1 MSTYS
6 KGDFVVRCYIK
17 TGNRLEVI
25 KNLELLQ
32 ESKQQ
37 NNVIWIDM
45 LRPTRKEVIAIEEMF
60 DIEFPTKQESEEIE
74 ISSRY
79 WEEDKRVEI
88 NSYFLIT
95 NDPNPYNETVSF
107 ILQNKILFSIRYKEL
122 SSFDKFNKQLISSP
136 KEFKDGFDI
145 FCQIIDIRIDA
156 DADAI
161 ENLSKEI
168 AKLRRHVFSDYT
180 NDDEEIL
187 EKISAFEDLNMK
199 IRENLTDKQR
209 ILTSL
214 LKSTIYRLA
223 TDDIIIMLK
232 DIKSLI
238 EHTDFN
244 FERLDYLQNI
254 FVGMLNIEQ
263 NKTVKIFTL
272 VNVIFLPPTLIAS
285 IYGMNFHF
293 MPELSWKY
301 GYAIAA
307 LLMVFSSIT
316 PLYIFKKKGW
326 M

>member
-1 MSTYS
+1 MV
-6 KGDFVVRCYIK
+6 KCYIK

-25 KNLELLQ
+25 KSLELLQ

-37 NNVIWIDM
+37 RSVIWIDM
-45 LRPTRKEVIAIEEMF
+45 LRPTRKEVLAIEDMF
-60 DIEFPTKQESEEIE
+60 DIQFPTKQESEEIE

-79 WEEDKRVEI
+79 WEENKKVEI
-88 NSYFLIT
+88 NSYFLVT
-95 NDPNPYNETVSF
+95 NDPIPYNETVSF
-107 ILQNKILFSIRYKEL
+107 ILQDKILFSVRYKEL

-136 KEFKDGFDI
+136 KEFNNGFEI

-168 AKLRRHVFSDYT
+168 AKIRRHVFTDYT
-180 NDDEEIL
+180 NEDEEIL

-214 LKSTIYRLA
+214 LKSRVYRLA
-223 TDDIIIMLK
+223 TDDIMIMLK

-244 FERLDYLQNI
+244 FERLDYLQSI

-263 NKTVKIFTL
+263 NKTVKIFTI

-285 IYGMNFHF
+285 IYGMNFQF
-293 MPELSWKY
+293 MPELGWKY

-307 LLMVFSSIT
+307 LLMALSSIT